1 VSGALDAF
9 IARLAATSPLEAA
22 SVLLGIA
29 YSVLAVRRSRWCW
42 VCGGLSSAILVY
54 LFARARLPMQSALQM
69 FYVAMSAYGF
79 RSWVRHEKQAD
90 SVVTTWPVRAHL
102 GVWIVILALSAL
114 SSRWLA
120 AETGAAWPFL
130 DSMTTWASLVATWL
144 VVRMKLEN
152 WLYWIAID
160 VVLTYLCVVQK
171 LPFVGLLYA
180 TYLGI
185 SSVGFAAWLKIYR
198 RPSRPG

>member
-1 VSGALDAF
+1 VSEAVNAF
-9 IARLAATSPLEAA
+9 MTQLAATSPLEAA
-22 SVLLGIA
+22 SVILGIA
-29 YSVLAVRRSRWCW
+29 YSLFAVRRSRWCW
-42 VCGGLSSAILVY
+42 VAGGLSSAILVY

-79 RSWVRHEKQAD
+79 RSWVRHEKDAH
-90 SVVTTWPVRAHL
+90 SVVTTWPLRAHL
-102 GVWIVILALSAL
+102 GAWLAILALSAL

-130 DSMTTWASLVATWL
+130 DSVTTWASLVATWL

-160 VVLTYLCVVQK
+160 LVLTYLCIVQK

-185 SSVGFAAWLKIYR
+185 STVGFVTWLRTYR
-198 RPSRPG
+198 RQVGPG